1 MSTPSVTMPTR
12 IYSSPEFIRS
22 LLCYRRSQPS
32 VKPMNATN
40 ITMVTSTIIASS
52 IQILLMGYGIPRT
65 LGSFLIFQFGD
76 CVAISPLS
84 SLCCQSQQS
93 IHRKWFGQVRQRAK
107 FQQAAW
113 ADPYRRKHGD
123 GQLPGIPIHLHRSKP
138 SLLLRAAQHLPTRLV
153 RQADVQQAKVKRAGS
168 ELSQR
173 GVCVFRDVHVLAARL
188 HFPPNHLPPTS
199 LAFDT

>member
-1 MSTPSVTMPTR
+1 MPTR

-40 ITMVTSTIIASS
+40 MTMVTSTIIASS

-65 LGSFLIFQFGD
+65 LASFLIFQFGD
-76 CVAISPLS
+76 CVALSPWS
-84 SLCCQSQQS
+84 SLCCKSQQS

-123 GQLPGIPIHLHRSKP
+123 GQLPGIPIHLHGSKP
-138 SLLLRAAQHLPTRLV
+138 SLLLRDAQHLPTRLV
-153 RQADVQQAKVKRAGS
+153 RQADVQQDKIKRVGS
-168 ELSQR
+168 QLSQR
-173 GVCVFRDVHVLAARL
+173 GVCVCRDVHVVAARL
-188 HFPPNHLPPTS
+188 QVAHNQ
-199 LAFDT
+199 LAQDFVVFDQ